1 MTALRKATSSNH
13 GLRPKVLAG
22 VTSIL
27 ILVLAV
33 SVTLFLVAVIS
44 VG

>member
-1 MTALRKATSSNH
+1 MTALREATSSNH
-13 GLRPKVLAG
+13 RLRPKVLAG
-22 VTSIL
+22 VTAMI

-33 SVTLFLVAVIS
+33 SVTLFLVAMIS